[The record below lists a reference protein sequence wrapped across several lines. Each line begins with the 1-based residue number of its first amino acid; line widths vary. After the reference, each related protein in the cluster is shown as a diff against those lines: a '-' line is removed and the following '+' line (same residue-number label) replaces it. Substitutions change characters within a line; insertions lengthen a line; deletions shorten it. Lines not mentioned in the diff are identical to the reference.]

1 MYCLGG
7 VRHRD
12 GMTLIQAFVRNVGII
27 ELSPYFNAGS
37 GRPAKDLYTVMGVL
51 FLQQTHD
58 LTHEEAVDQLCFN
71 IQWHYAFNITEESES
86 AKYMC
91 PKTLWNM
98 RTIVAENGLEK
109 VLSNAGTHK
118 LAEVFNV
125 YTDKQRI
132 DSVHIGVATKNPHH

>member
-1 MYCLGG
+1 VYCLGG

-12 GMTLIQAFVRNVGII
+12 GMTLIQTFVRNVGII

-37 GRPAKDLYTVMGVL
+37 SRPAKDLYTVMGVL

-71 IQWHYAFNITEESES
+71 IQWHYALNITEESES

-91 PKTLWNM
+91 PKILWNM

-109 VLSNAGTHK
+109 VLTNPGTHK
-118 LAEVFNV
+118 LAEVFNAD
-125 YTDKQRI
+125 TDKQRI